1 MSSDKWSKIVQLHRA
16 TKTLT
21 LLSEEHELKEW
32 RKFLQPAMEE
42 VHALEH
48 IMRAKA
54 AELGFLADLEP
65 DNKLGYIEKN
75 LDKAIGHL
83 YRAFFDTADW
93 LSVIIRQ
100 KIITAL
106 ETYDNRCITAVIPE
120 YYQKIRPNLE
130 QINSE
135 IARIRE
141 GKDIGKDISD
151 DMALIDQ
158 VEYYKE
164 KLEKL
169 LTYHKTIITKVP
181 ALEQYKNK
189 EAKKDFRQ
197 KVIGFVIGVVVTII
211 GVIIAYLLNRQS
223 SP

>member
-120 YYQKIRPNLE
+120 YY
-130 QINSE
+130 
-135 IARIRE
+135 
-141 GKDIGKDISD
+141 
-151 DMALIDQ
+151 
-158 VEYYKE
+158 KE

-197 KVIGFVIGVVVTII
+197 KVIGFVIGVVVTVI

>member
-1 MSSDKWSKIVQLHRA
+1 MNSDKWSKIVQLHRA
-16 TKTLT
+16 TKELT
-21 LLSEEHELKEW
+21 LLAEEHELEW
-32 RKFLQPAMEE
+32 RKFIQPAMEE
-42 VHALEH
+42 GHALEH
-48 IMRAKA
+48 IIRSKA
-54 AELGFLADLEP
+54 AELGSLADLEP
-65 DNKLGYIEKN
+65 DNKLGYIDKN

-93 LSVIIRQ
+93 LSVILRQ
-100 KIITAL
+100 KIINAL
-106 ETYDNRCITAVIPE
+106 KMYDNRCITAVMPE

-135 IARIRE
+135 IAQIRK
-141 GKDIGKDISD
+141 GKDIGKDISAD
-151 DMALIDQ
+151 KALIDQ
-158 VEYYKE
+158 VEFYKE

-197 KVIGFVIGVVVTII
+197 KVIGFVIGVVVTVI
-211 GVIIAYLLNRQS
+211 GVIIAYLLNRHS